1 MPGPD
6 LRDPRPPGPPDGLS
20 RRPRAGSERGQAAVE
35 LVAILPVIV
44 AIVALAWQ
52 AVIAGQ
58 AVWEARVAARAAAR
72 AHAVGADAAAAAR
85 AHLPQRLENDLRVH
99 TTDDGD
105 VRVTVRVPTILP
117 AIRLGR
123 ISASSHF
130 RPQGA

>member
-1 MPGPD
+1 
-6 LRDPRPPGPPDGLS
+6 
-20 RRPRAGSERGQAAVE
+20 
-35 LVAILPVIV
+35 VAILPVIV

-58 AVWEARVAARAAAR
+58 AVWAARVAARAAAR

-85 AHLPQRLENDLRVH
+85 AHLPQRLEHDLRVH

-130 RPQGA
+130 RPQGG